1 MAPYFYNVSDDDG
14 QEAVKGPYSSQEDA
28 LNDADE
34 SDLDVSRG
42 VYRALNKAS
51 AERTL
56 RSGGSRMSSDQALPA
71 LPEF

>member
-14 QEAVKGPYSSQEDA
+14 NEDVVGPFNSQEDS
-28 LNDADE
+28 LNAEDE
-34 SDLDVSRG
+34 SDLNIARST
-42 VYRALNKAS
+42 YRALNKAV

-56 RSGGSRMSSDQALPA
+56 RRSGSRMSSDQPLPA